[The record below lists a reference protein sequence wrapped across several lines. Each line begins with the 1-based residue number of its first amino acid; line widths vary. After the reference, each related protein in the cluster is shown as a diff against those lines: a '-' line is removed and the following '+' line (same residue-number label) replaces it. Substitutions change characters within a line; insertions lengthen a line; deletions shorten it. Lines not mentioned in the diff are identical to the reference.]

1 MLLTE
6 YRRIMPGIGIA
17 ADKEKTRRYM
27 RQIIL
32 PEQLYRVLETEDG
45 NPIQPQTA
53 FRLKYHMRRQGNS
66 QNRQNRQKQKKFPE
80 ISQFLFR

>member
-6 YRRIMPGIGIA
+6 YCRIMPGWH
-17 ADKEKTRRYM
+17 ADKENRRYM

-53 FRLKYHMRRQGNS
+53 FRLKYHHRRRDS
-66 QNRQNRQKQKKFPE
+66 QNRQNRQKQKN
-80 ISQFLFR
+80 FRK